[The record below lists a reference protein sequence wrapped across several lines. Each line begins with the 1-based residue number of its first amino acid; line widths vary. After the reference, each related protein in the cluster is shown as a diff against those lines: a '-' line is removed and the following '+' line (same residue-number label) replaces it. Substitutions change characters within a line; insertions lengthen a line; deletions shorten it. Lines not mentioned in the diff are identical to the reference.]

1 MGIRSLLRNA
11 FGRSRTATAE
21 RDDASL
27 PQQSAPPSV
36 PAPSQEPEPRA
47 ASGEARTES
56 RDPSLTESRP
66 DPVVARPRVSAEK
79 TAPAEETVPAAAS
92 ATAPEPAAATE
103 PKVTEPRAAEP
114 AGDPAAEP
122 AAAEP
127 LRAPVPPQQADD
139 AARTTDPAGDPVAE
153 PAAAEPFRAPV
164 PPQQGG
170 GGRIVEPVGEPD
182 GGTIPDPGPLE
193 PHVPPR
199 PGPTPGPRPGP
210 GPIPPEPSPEP
221 EPQPTPVPTP
231 KPIPEPEPVPP
242 VDPEPVPE
250 PAPGPDPVRKPEP
263 APGPVPEPA
272 PAFPPRDEAPAE
284 TVSGQAVSAPAVSA
298 PTVPAQTAPAQA
310 VPPQTVPA
318 QGTPAQNTPAQSPA
332 ISLTKV
338 EKSAPGLVSLY
349 KAAGVSL
356 EKQGLTGQ
364 RAAVYL
370 VLDRSGSMREFY
382 RNGTVQH
389 LAEQALGLSANL
401 DDDGTVPV
409 VFFSTD
415 VDGVAEIDL
424 GNYEGRIGEL
434 HSSMGHM
441 GRTNYHWA
449 MEAVIEHYKNS
460 GSTAPAFVIFQTDGG
475 PYSKPA
481 AERALC
487 ESANLPIF
495 WQFVAFG
502 DPEGKGFDFLRKL
515 DDLPV
520 PEKRVVDNAG
530 FFHAGRDPKSLTAAQ
545 LYAELMVEFPDWLK
559 EARAAGIVKD

>member
-21 RDDASL
+21 RDEAS
-27 PQQSAPPSV
+27 PRRSAPPSV
-36 PAPSQEPEPRA
+36 PAPAQEPDPEPRA
-47 ASGEARTES
+47 EPRTEPRSDSGTDIGIGTGPLSASGSAPRTEPRTES
-56 RDPSLTESRP
+56 RTEP
-66 DPVVARPRVSAEK
+66 LVARPRTS
-79 TAPAEETVPAAAS
+79 TEET
-92 ATAPEPAAATE
+92 
-103 PKVTEPRAAEP
+103 AAEP
-114 AGDPAAEP
+114 APAPEP
-122 AAAEP
+122 
-127 LRAPVPPQQADD
+127 V
-139 AARTTDPAGDPVAE
+139 
-153 PAAAEPFRAPV
+153 RAPV

-170 GGRIVEPVGEPD
+170 GSTARLAEPLDAPLDEPD
-182 GGTIPDPGPLE
+182 GDRIPDPGPLE
-193 PHVPPR
+193 PTPQ

-210 GPIPPEPSPEP
+210 GPVPPEPSPEP

-231 KPIPEPEPVPP
+231 TPVPQPEPVPP

-263 APGPVPEPA
+263 APGPPMPEPS
-272 PAFPPRDEAPAE
+272 PAMPPREAAPVQEEAPA
-284 TVSGQAVSAPAVSA
+284 QPA
-298 PTVPAQTAPAQA
+298 AQTTAPA
-310 VPPQTVPA
+310 
-318 QGTPAQNTPAQSPA
+318 A
-332 ISLTKV
+332 ISLQKLETR
-338 EKSAPGLVSLY
+338 APGLISLY
-349 KAAGVSL
+349 KEAGASL

-382 RNGTVQH
+382 KNGTVQH
-389 LAEQALGLSANL
+389 LAEQALGLSAHL

-415 VDGVAEIDL
+415 VDGVAEVDL
-424 GNYEGRIGEL
+424 GNYEGRIEEL

-449 MEAVIEHYKNS
+449 MEAVIGHYKKS

-487 ESANLPIF
+487 ESSNLPIF

-530 FFHAGRDPKSLTAAQ
+530 FFHAGRDPKSLTDAQ

-559 EARAAGIVKD
+559 EARAAGIVEG

>member
-21 RDDASL
+21 RDEAS
-27 PQQSAPPSV
+27 QRVRSAPPSV
-36 PAPSQEPEPRA
+36 PAPAQEPDPGAEPRSE
-47 ASGEARTES
+47 SGTEPRTES
-56 RDPSLTESRP
+56 RTEPRTEP
-66 DPVVARPRVSAEK
+66 RADQRIEQRAEPVVARPRTS
-79 TAPAEETVPAAAS
+79 AEETV
-92 ATAPEPAAATE
+92 
-103 PKVTEPRAAEP
+103 AEP
-114 AGDPAAEP
+114 
-122 AAAEP
+122 
-127 LRAPVPPQQADD
+127 V
-139 AARTTDPAGDPVAE
+139 
-153 PAAAEPFRAPV
+153 RAPV

-170 GGRIVEPVGEPD
+170 GGSARVAEPVEAPVEKPAETPVTGGPVAGDPVADGPVAGDPVAGDPD
-182 GGTIPDPGPLE
+182 DDRIPDPGPLD
-193 PHVPPR
+193 PTPQ

-210 GPIPPEPSPEP
+210 GPVPPEPSPEP
-221 EPQPTPVPTP
+221 EPEPTPMPKP
-231 KPIPEPEPVPP
+231 KPIPQPHPVPP
-242 VDPEPVPE
+242 VEPEPVPE

-263 APGPVPEPA
+263 APGPTPEPA
-272 PAFPPRDEAPAE
+272 PAM
-284 TVSGQAVSAPAVSA
+284 
-298 PTVPAQTAPAQA
+298 
-310 VPPQTVPA
+310 PPQDE
-318 QGTPAQNTPAQSPA
+318 TPASQSPA
-332 ISLTKV
+332 ISLQKLETR
-338 EKSAPGLVSLY
+338 APGLVSLY
-349 KAAGVSL
+349 KEAGASL

-382 RNGTVQH
+382 KNGTVQH
-389 LAEQALGLSANL
+389 LAEQALGLSAHL

-415 VDGVAEIDL
+415 VDGVAEVDL
-424 GNYEGRIGEL
+424 GNYEGRIEEL

-449 MEAVIEHYKNS
+449 MQAVIEHYKKS

-487 ESANLPIF
+487 ESSNLPIF

-530 FFHAGRDPKSLTAAQ
+530 FFHAGRDPKSLTDAQ

-559 EARAAGIVKD
+559 EARAAGIVEG

>member
-21 RDDASL
+21 RDEASPRL
-27 PQQSAPPSV
+27 QSAPPSV
-36 PAPSQEPEPRA
+36 PAPAQEPDPEPRA
-47 ASGEARTES
+47 EPRTAPRTAPGGASRAEAAAE
-56 RDPSLTESRP
+56 
-66 DPVVARPRVSAEK
+66 PVVARPR
-79 TAPAEETVPAAAS
+79 TPAEET
-92 ATAPEPAAATE
+92 
-103 PKVTEPRAAEP
+103 AAEP
-114 AGDPAAEP
+114 
-122 AAAEP
+122 
-127 LRAPVPPQQADD
+127 V
-139 AARTTDPAGDPVAE
+139 
-153 PAAAEPFRAPV
+153 RAPV

-170 GGRIVEPVGEPD
+170 GGSVRVTEPAAEPALGEPD
-182 GGTIPDPGPLE
+182 DDRIPDPGPLDPV
-193 PHVPPR
+193 PH

-210 GPIPPEPSPEP
+210 GPVPPEPSPEP
-221 EPQPTPVPTP
+221 EPEPTPVPAP
-231 KPIPEPEPVPP
+231 KPVPQP
-242 VDPEPVPE
+242 DPAPRPDPEPVPE
-250 PAPGPDPVRKPEP
+250 PAPGPDPIRKPEP
-263 APGPVPEPA
+263 APGPSPEPA
-272 PAFPPRDEAPAE
+272 PAMPPRDEAPAG
-284 TVSGQAVSAPAVSA
+284 SPAR
-298 PTVPAQTAPAQA
+298 TAGRAA
-310 VPPQTVPA
+310 GEGA
-318 QGTPAQNTPAQSPA
+318 A
-332 ISLTKV
+332 ISLEKV
-338 EKSAPGLVSLY
+338 EQRAPGLISLY
-349 KAAGVSL
+349 KEAGASL

-382 RNGTVQH
+382 KNGTVQH
-389 LAEQALGLSANL
+389 LAEQALGLSAHL

-415 VDGVAEIDL
+415 VDGVAEVDL

-449 MEAVIEHYKNS
+449 MEAVIEHYKKS

-475 PYSKPA
+475 PYSKAA

-502 DPEGKGFDFLRKL
+502 DPDGKGFDFLRKL

-530 FFHAGRDPKSLTAAQ
+530 FFHAGRDPKSLTDAQ

-559 EARAAGIVKD
+559 EARAAGIIAD